1 MYRIRELFNK
11 LMSQPE
17 WNSRFIFL
25 VHGLAS
31 GIGVLVL
38 TLGFLWSKDR
48 SLYPDMILAV
58 GGSGGMSAVGRYF
71 TKKVGPT
78 AAQPAVDSCEDK

>member
-1 MYRIRELFNK
+1 MYKLKAFFNN

-31 GIGVLVL
+31 GLGILVL
-38 TLGFLWSKDR
+38 TLGFLCSKDR
-48 SLYPDMILAV
+48 TLYPDMILAV
-58 GGSGGMSAVGRYF
+58 GGSGGMSAVGRFF
-71 TKKVGPT
+71 TKKTGPV
-78 AAQPAVDSCEDK
+78 AAQPAVDSCDDK